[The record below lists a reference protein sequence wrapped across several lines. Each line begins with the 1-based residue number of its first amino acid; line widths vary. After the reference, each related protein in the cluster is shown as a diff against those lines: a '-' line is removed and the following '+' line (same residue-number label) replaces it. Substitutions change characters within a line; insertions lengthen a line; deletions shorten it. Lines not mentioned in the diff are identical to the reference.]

1 VHAVDKIL
9 ARASGRKEVCAGE
22 IVEAE
27 VDVLMV
33 HDRGFDLVLKALEEL
48 SVQRVHRP
56 ESVVFVFDHSKPPLD
71 RASALKLKTMRCF
84 AQKYGIG
91 TVHDIGDGIC
101 HVLLPEK
108 GHVWPGALMVGTDS
122 HTTTASALGCLSPG
136 VGKSDAAA
144 VMATGELWFKVPE
157 VVKFNLSGELQE
169 MVMARDIAQYILG
182 EFGTR
187 VAQYR
192 VAEYAGPA
200 VESISMD
207 GRFSLCNLAIEMG
220 SKTGFIE
227 PDSRTMEYVEERGG
241 RTHSVVKTDPEYQ
254 YVKVHNIDIS
264 ILEPRVACPH
274 NPDNVKPVKDVEG
287 VPIDQASI
295 GTCTGSRLEDLRVAA
310 TIFKDRKVHPGVS
323 VQVTPGS
330 REIYTK
336 AASEGLIEI
345 FLRAGVN
352 LGMPSCFNCGLL
364 YRAPGETSIHTGPRN
379 FQGRGGY
386 EESYSYNAS
395 PATVAASAVEG
406 RIADPRR
413 YAT

>member
-1 VHAVDKIL
+1 VHAVEKIL
-9 ARASGRKEVCAGE
+9 ARASGRRGVSAGE

-48 SVQRVHRP
+48 SVERVRKP
-56 ESVVFVFDHSKPPLD
+56 ESVVFVFDHSRPPLD
-71 RASALKLKTMRCF
+71 RASSLKLKTMRDF
-84 AQKYGIG
+84 ARKNGIRN
-91 TVHDIGDGIC
+91 VHDVGEGIC
-101 HVLLPEK
+101 HVLLPER
-108 GHVWPGALMVGTDS
+108 GHVWPGALVVGTDS
-122 HTTTASALGCLSPG
+122 HTTTSSALGCLSTG

-144 VMATGELWFKVPE
+144 VMASGELWFKVPE
-157 VVKFNLSGELQE
+157 AVKFNLGGELPT

-192 VAEYAGPA
+192 VAEYTGPA
-200 VESISMD
+200 VESIEMD

-220 SKTGFIE
+220 AKTGFIE
-227 PDSRTMEYVEERGG
+227 PDAKTMEYVGERGG
-241 RTHSVVKTDPEYQ
+241 GTHPAVRTDPDYQ
-254 YVKVHNIDIS
+254 YAEVHSIDVS
-264 ILEPRVACPH
+264 ELEPQVACPH
-274 NPDNVKPVKDVEG
+274 NPDNAKPVTEVEG
-287 VPIDQASI
+287 VSIDQASI
-295 GTCTGSRLEDLRVAA
+295 GTCTGSRLEDLRAAA
-310 TIFKDRKVHPGVS
+310 TILRDRKVHPGVRA
-323 VQVTPGS
+323 QVIPGS

-345 FLRAGVN
+345 FLKAGVN
-352 LGMPSCFNCGLL
+352 LGTPSCFNCGLL

-386 EESYSYNAS
+386 EDSYSYNAS

-413 YAT
+413 YVG